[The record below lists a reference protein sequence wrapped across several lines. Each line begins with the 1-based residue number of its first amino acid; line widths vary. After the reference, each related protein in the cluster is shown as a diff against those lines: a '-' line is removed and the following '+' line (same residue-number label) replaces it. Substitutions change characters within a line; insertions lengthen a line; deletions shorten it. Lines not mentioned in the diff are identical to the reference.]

1 MRLALLSPIHGQSI
15 DHIARQLENYRTFL
29 TPFKLRH
36 FVHLSLESSASLQH
50 ELLDYADQHGHDIVF
65 TQHRR
70 RTWRH
75 CTANAL
81 KELISCASSH
91 PESHHSFFIHTDS
104 DLLFSPKSR
113 KSSITQDRLR
123 KQGTESKIQM
133 EMERPSAAGP
143 KTQGICPRLR

>member
-36 FVHLSLESSASLQH
+36 FLHLSLESSASLQH

-81 KELISCASSH
+81 KELISAPRATLNH
-91 PESHHSFFIHTDS
+91 IIPFLFIPTQTCCS
-104 DLLFSPKSR
+104 PPKSR
-113 KSSITQDRLR
+113 KSFDH
-123 KQGTESKIQM
+123 
-133 EMERPSAAGP
+133 AGLP
-143 KTQGICPRLR
+143 AGARR